1 MGHSY
6 CSAYYHCVFSTKE
19 RRQTITPELQ
29 ERLWPYLGG
38 IARKN
43 NLAALAIGGIED
55 HVHMLLSL
63 PTTLTISKVMQLV
76 KGNSSKW
83 VHDEFPE
90 YHNFAW
96 QEGYGAF
103 SIGISQIDATKQY
116 IANQIEH
123 HRTKTFQEEFL
134 AFLKKHEIEYD
145 PRYVWG

>member
-1 MGHSY
+1 MRITIVS
-6 CSAYYHCVFSTKE
+6 SVPKTDS
-19 RRQTITPELQ
+19 RQSPQKLQ

-38 IARKN
+38 VAREN
-43 NLAALAIGGIED
+43 NLVALAIAGIED

-63 PTTLTISKVMQLV
+63 PTTLTISQAMQLV
-76 KGNSSKW
+76 KGSSSKW
-83 VHDEFPE
+83 VHEEFSEHPQ
-90 YHNFAW
+90 FAW

-103 SIGISQIDATKQY
+103 SIGVSQIDLTKQY

-134 AFLKKHEIEYD
+134 AFLKKHKIEYD

>member
-19 RRQTITPELQ
+19 RRRTITPKLQ

-38 IARKN
+38 VARKN
-43 NLAALAIGGIED
+43 HLVALAIGGIED

-63 PTTLTISKVMQLV
+63 PTTLTISKAMQLV

-90 YHNFAW
+90 HHNFAW

-103 SIGISQIDATKQY
+103 SIGVSQIDTTKQY
-116 IANQIEH
+116 IINQAEH